1 MSGQEK
7 QARWRIEADAQACMG
22 TGICAG
28 VAPHRFQVVDGRS
41 TPSTE
46 EFPPDD
52 AVWDAVESCPMEA
65 LRVRD
70 TVSGEVLDLS

>member
-1 MSGQEK
+1 MSGEERQT
-7 QARWRIEADAQACMG
+7 RWRIEIDPEVCMG

-28 VAPHRFQVVDGRS
+28 VAPHRFRVVDGHS
-41 TPSTE
+41 MPSTE

-70 TVSGEVLDLS
+70 TASGEVLDLS